1 MAPLKPFDPTDL
13 SNPSAWGPKSW
24 VPGEDPTLTLPELP
38 STTLAGLSDAPV
50 KKWTNK
56 DLAPVKPPVKY
67 SDVSQD
73 PHGALPPV
81 GGDQNRLLSEAQG
94 TLDQP
99 DPMDAMLWPQAA
111 ALKQAHPGQY
121 DDLTHQQLTDAINA
135 KAAAASQG
143 QGYQPGLADS
153 PMGSSGPAQ
162 FNAPPDASL
171 MDFLTGV
178 PSRAEAK
185 GFVSGAANATQTPA
199 GKSAFGFLGATGVGA
214 IPAAAAEMG
223 GSLVSSYMDEPN
235 APKSMSEFAGN
246 TAEVATPALLGNLLG
261 KAPAAIRR
269 VLPALEGANPKV
281 TGGAG
286 AVMGGVEG
294 YRRGGVTGGIEG
306 ALVGGTLGAGVP
318 KSLLALK
325 SLTAAAPEVAAA
337 AGAESSSV
345 LSATDKADML
355 DRKSG

>member
-94 TLDQP
+94 TLDQT
-99 DPMDAMLWPQAA
+99 DPMAAMLWPQAA

-121 DDLTHQQLTDAINA
+121 DDLTHQQLTDALNA
-135 KAAAASQG
+135 KAAAASSG

-153 PMGSSGPAQ
+153 PMGAGGPAR
-162 FNAPPDASL
+162 FNAPLDANLASL
-171 MDFLTGV
+171 FGIGQ
-178 PSRAEAK
+178 PSSVAQVK
-185 GFVSGAANATQTPA
+185 GLAAGTANATQSA
-199 GKSAFGFLGATGVGA
+199 GGRAALGALAMIPGGV
-214 IPAAAAEMG
+214 IPATIAEMG
-223 GSLVSSYMDEPN
+223 GSLVSKY
-235 APKSMSEFAGN
+235 
-246 TAEVATPALLGNLLG
+246 
-261 KAPAAIRR
+261 
-269 VLPALEGANPKV
+269 
-281 TGGAG
+281 
-286 AVMGGVEG
+286 
-294 YRRGGVTGGIEG
+294 
-306 ALVGGTLGAGVP
+306 
-318 KSLLALK
+318 
-325 SLTAAAPEVAAA
+325 
-337 AGAESSSV
+337 
-345 LSATDKADML
+345 
-355 DRKSG
+355 